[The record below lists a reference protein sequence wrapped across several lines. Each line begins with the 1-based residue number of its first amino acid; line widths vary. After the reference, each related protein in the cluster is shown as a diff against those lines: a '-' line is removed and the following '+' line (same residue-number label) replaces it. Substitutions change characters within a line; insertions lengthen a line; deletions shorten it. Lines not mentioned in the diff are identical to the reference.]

1 MPRSLVIDV
10 NKNLPPRATPLS
22 ADTLSQVFGG
32 CIQEWQICDNNWDC
46 CSNKCL
52 YHLWISSE
60 NRYIWECLPTW
71 ATTGN

>member
-1 MPRSLVIDV
+1 MPRHLVIDV
-10 NKNLPPRATPLS
+10 TKDLPHRPTPIS
-22 ADTLSQVFGG
+22 AESLSQVYGG
-32 CIQEWQICDNNWDC
+32 CIGEWQVCDNNWDC